1 MLGVWGA
8 GGLGFFF
15 LLEPSPGAP
24 LTSPKWGFFFLVLR
38 DSELFVPG
46 GGGKEGDGGVGEQLG
61 QQEPLPKQ
69 RGSPRIT
76 HPDLGKCTPKYS
88 PPPRE
93 GERQD
98 VPAQQIL

>member
-46 GGGKEGDGGVGEQLG
+46 GGGEKGRRWG
-61 QQEPLPKQ
+61 
-69 RGSPRIT
+69 
-76 HPDLGKCTPKYS
+76 C
-88 PPPRE
+88 
-93 GERQD
+93 
-98 VPAQQIL
+98 

>member
-1 MLGVWGA
+1 MLGVWGG

-46 GGGKEGDGGVGEQLG
+46 GERKGGAGGGGEQLG
-61 QQEPLPKQ
+61 QQE
-69 RGSPRIT
+69 
-76 HPDLGKCTPKYS
+76 TPKTEIPLS
-88 PPPRE
+88 H
-93 GERQD
+93 
-98 VPAQQIL
+98 